1 MKKFYDKMINSNE
14 IVLEA
19 INYLKE
25 KNKEDSLYQKRFGVK
40 EKLTELGFNVEV
52 HYNVVSFKLED
63 KKHILAF
70 SQYFSQYSEETDAL
84 KIELK
89 NKEDNKK
96 ILFRWTRFS
105 NYLIEIK
112 DDRLQYVYEINSS
125 EMKFSY
131 YHEDLFGSV
140 AKSMIKRDLFDFVMD
155 NINIGKEGVLAL
167 CNINFDVDLRNKESM
182 KVLIPE
188 MLNFQQI
195 IKQFNNEKQKIGLK
209 L

>member
-1 MKKFYDKMINSNE
+1 MKNFYDKIINSNE

-19 INYLKE
+19 IKYLKE

-40 EKLTELGFNVEV
+40 EKLTELGFKVEV
-52 HYNVVSFKLED
+52 HCDDVRFEFENKD
-63 KKHILAF
+63 HIITF
-70 SQYFSQYSEETDAL
+70 SQYFEEIDAL
-84 KIELK
+84 RIELK
-89 NKEDNKK
+89 NKEKNKNL
-96 ILFRWTRFS
+96 LFRWRKFS

-112 DDRLQYVYEINSS
+112 DGGLQYVYEINSS

-131 YHEDLFGSV
+131 FHEEIQGCM
-140 AKSMIKRDLFDFVMD
+140 AKSMIKRDLFDFIMD
-155 NINIGKEGVLAL
+155 NINLGKEEVLDL

-188 MLNFQQI
+188 MLKFQET
-195 IKQFNNEKQKIGLK
+195 IKHFNTEKQKIGYK

>member
-1 MKKFYDKMINSNE
+1 MKKFYDKIINSNE
-14 IVLEA
+14 IVSEA

-25 KNKEDSLYQKRFGVK
+25 KNKGDSLYQKRFGVK
-40 EKLTELGFNVEV
+40 EKLTDLGFNVEV
-52 HYNVVSFKLED
+52 HCDDVRFELENKD
-63 KKHILAF
+63 HIITF
-70 SQYFSQYSEETDAL
+70 SQYFEEIDAL
-84 KIELK
+84 RIELK
-89 NKEDNKK
+89 NKETNKNL
-96 ILFRWTRFS
+96 LFRWRKFS
-105 NYLIEIK
+105 NYLIEVK
-112 DDRLQYVYEINSS
+112 TDRLKYVYEINSS

-131 YHEDLFGSV
+131 YYKDLFGSV

-155 NINIGKEGVLAL
+155 NINLGKEEVLDL
-167 CNINFDVDLRNKESM
+167 CNINFDVDLKNKESM